1 MVFLYVSQLTIRR
14 NVCIYSRYVLDIY
27 LYVPNK
33 YNKFKVLISLQNFA
47 NFRLTIL
54 IAKVRATV
62 NATSYHEWTY
72 HEAYLD

>member
-1 MVFLYVSQLTIRR
+1 VFVYIV
-14 NVCIYSRYVLDIY
+14 VMLDIY

-33 YNKFKVLISLQNFA
+33 YNKFKVLISSQNFA

-62 NATSYHEWTY
+62 NATSYHE
-72 HEAYLD
+72 